1 MRINLLKQL
10 LKIHSPSRMEQGMV
24 AFLADYAREHGYR
37 FETDLWNNTYL
48 RKGKTGPVP
57 AVCAHIDTVPTVG
70 TGKLRQQR
78 GRLFGMDGQGQLVG
92 IGGDDKAGV
101 YVCLEL
107 LERLDNLAVMLF
119 AAEEI
124 GGLGS
129 KNAPAAWFTDV
140 GYLIEFDCPGQGL
153 VSYTS
158 GGVRLFPNDGDF
170 IQRAAPVMAKHK
182 LTQWQ
187 YHPFSDVMVVR
198 QRFPISC
205 LNLSC
210 GYYNWH
216 QPDEYIVLAEV
227 SAAIRSGHA
236 LIKALGCKR
245 YDFPVGGM
253 DNVPPRFEVTSLKVP
268 PPVSRAVKPVKPL
281 PMALKPTATE
291 LAPTIMPGLDEDE
304 SMLDYV
310 IPDDVS
316 FFKLA
321 LLDRLKSRAYHT
333 FSLLGPFKMPQ
344 LCEAFREHIFRSDT
358 MRAENGHKLVTR
370 LLFTFA
376 DNVYGYLED
385 DRLKVYGP
393 SPEVALAT
401 AERFTGFI
409 KPKAEE
415 KPYFCIM
422 SLEDTGPSAQKVTIH
437 RPAPVT
443 TEDLALNYGDDFPAW
458 EDGWLQRMNQ
468 SGSGLSILLGPP
480 GCGKTSYLRA
490 LMTRLLNKA
499 IFYFVPVDSMDLLTS
514 PRYVNFWVKQTERHS
529 KMRKIAILEDAE
541 ELLLPRE
548 GHTRD
553 RVSNLLNIADGFL
566 GDHLKLHVLATTN
579 VAMDQLDPAI
589 IRPGRLTG
597 SREFRRLQRP
607 EALRLAEAKGLCL
620 PEGQPDYSLAEI
632 YCGRPASTLGDCKRQ
647 IGFAS

>member
-1 MRINLLKQL
+1 MKRELLHQL
-10 LKIHSPSRMEQGMV
+10 LSIPSPSGHELK
-24 AFLADYAREHGYR
+24 LAEFIVEYARIHGCFTAMDAHRNVYI
-37 FETDLWNNTYL
+37 
-48 RKGKTGPVP
+48 RKGNSSLLP
-57 AVCAHIDTVPTVG
+57 AVCAHIDTVPSVG
-70 TGKLRQQR
+70 TGKVRQKHS
-78 GRLFGMDGQGQLVG
+78 RLFGIDGQGKQVG

-101 YVCLEL
+101 FVCLEL
-107 LERLDNLAVMLF
+107 LEKLDELIVILF
-119 AAEEI
+119 ASEEI
-124 GGLGS
+124 GCIGS

-140 GYLIEFDCPGQGL
+140 GYLIEFDCPSKGL

-158 GGVRLFPNDGDF
+158 GGVRLFANDGDF
-170 IQRAAPVMAKHK
+170 IQRAAPVMEKYS
-182 LTQWQ
+182 LNQWQ
-187 YHPFSDVMVVR
+187 HHPYSDVMAIR

-216 QPDEYIVLAEV
+216 ATDEFVVLAEV

-236 LIKALGCKR
+236 LIKALGCRR
-245 YDFPVGGM
+245 YEFPIGGT
-253 DNVPPRFEVTSLKVP
+253 DNVPPRYEVTSLKVGS
-268 PPVSRAVKPVKPL
+268 PVSRAAKPVKTL
-281 PMALKPTATE
+281 PVALKPTAVE
-291 LAPTIMPGLDEDE
+291 LAPTNMPGLDSEE
-304 SMLDYV
+304 SMLDHSG
-310 IPDDVS
+310 PEDVT

-321 LLDRLKSRAYHT
+321 LLDRLKFRAYHAFT
-333 FSLLGPFKMPQ
+333 LLGPFKMAQ
-344 LCEAFREHIFRSDT
+344 LCEAFRENIFRSDT
-358 MRAENGHKLVTR
+358 IRTENGNTVVIR
-370 LLFTFA
+370 MLFTFA
-376 DNVYGYLED
+376 DNMYGYLED
-385 DRLKVYGP
+385 DRLKIYGT
-393 SPEVALAT
+393 SPEVARTT
-401 AERFTGFI
+401 AERFTAYI
-409 KPKAEE
+409 RPKAEE
-415 KPYFCIM
+415 KPYFCIV

-443 TEDLALNYGDDFPAW
+443 TEDLALNYGADFPAW

-468 SGSGLSILLGPP
+468 SASGLSILLGPP

-514 PRYVNFWVKQTERHS
+514 PRYVNFWVKQTEHHS

-548 GHTRD
+548 AHSRD

-620 PEGQPDYSLAEI
+620 PNGQADFSLAEI
-632 YCGRPASTLGDCKRQ
+632 YCGRPASALGDCKRQ
-647 IGFAS
+647 IGFTA

>member
-187 YHPFSDVMVVR
+187 HHPYSDVMVIR

-216 QPDEYIVLAEV
+216 QADEFIVLAEV

-291 LAPTIMPGLDEDE
+291 LAPTIMPGLDADE

-344 LCEAFREHIFRSDT
+344 LCEAFREQIFRSDT
-358 MRAENGHKLVTR
+358 LRAENGHKLVTR

-401 AERFTGFI
+401 AERFNGYI
-409 KPKAEE
+409 RPKAEE

-443 TEDLALNYGDDFPAW
+443 TEDLALNYGADFPAW

-468 SGSGLSILLGPP
+468 SASGLSILLGPP